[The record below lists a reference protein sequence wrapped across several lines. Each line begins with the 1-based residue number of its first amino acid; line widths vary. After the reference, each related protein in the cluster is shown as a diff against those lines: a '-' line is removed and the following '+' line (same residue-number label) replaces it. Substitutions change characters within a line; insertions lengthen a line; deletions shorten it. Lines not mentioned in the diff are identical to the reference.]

1 MTEFLREFWEV
12 MAFSANSLIFLLTGL
27 IIGSKRIVL
36 GEGELFD
43 YCCLALVY
51 CLLHV
56 SRLTVFLLL
65 RPVMDRLGYGVSFQD
80 CAISVWGGLRGALG
94 LALALVVYGDRCGA
108 RTTDC
113 IDPQIADRFLFHTA
127 GIVVL
132 TLCVNSMTIQSLV
145 ETLGMDKVPVSKEH
159 IFGIAMQ
166 KLKAS
171 GCDEVRVL
179 KQDPLYGCASWPDVR
194 RFQFKPPKIKVAFYS
209 TQDSENQIER
219 GEMQEARRR
228 FLVTV
233 KASYWRQFKEGLL
246 GRHAARELIELTD
259 QALDHG
265 CDMEN
270 DWDIIFSRA
279 MRWGS
284 RPIISL
290 KRLLSLPIMN
300 KLARRVLFH
309 SLSHS
314 YDTIS
319 SYLAAREEAIKLLAR
334 FLASEDIFQDI
345 KERATSDIS
354 RAKTCLFHIQS
365 QFPEISASIAT
376 NHAARTVLNTQRHAV
391 QELRE
396 EGMLDEAEAARMT
409 RAIEAQMKRLQ
420 AAPPAVELPDKER
433 LLAEMLWLESLPQN
447 VVRRVHDNA
456 HETLF
461 QQGEVII
468 RQGDIGE
475 EMYLIARGTVAV
487 EMNEAANTAARG
499 RRRSIWGGSSGYAK
513 VGDTIRNIRRRTSI
527 FTRSTT
533 KQRTDKSRNVKVDD
547 LGVGSVIGELA
558 CLTQKHRFATVRITS
573 PSIMFCIK
581 SEQLLNIV
589 ADSPAFGHR
598 LWSVAGRRLTE
609 NLLVNSPPYSSWS
622 RHKIRRWVEGWELHS
637 ATDTCVFQ
645 TDIFVLLSGSCSV
658 LPPSAERATNGPAQ
672 CGSYNCA
679 PMLVTSAVL
688 TDGSLRV
695 FFPHKAHILVPK
707 HCA

>member
-1 MTEFLREFWEV
+1 M
-12 MAFSANSLIFLLTGL
+12 
-27 IIGSKRIVL
+27 
-36 GEGELFD
+36 
-43 YCCLALVY
+43 
-51 CLLHV
+51 
-56 SRLTVFLLL
+56 
-65 RPVMDRLGYGVSFQD
+65 
-80 CAISVWGGLRGALG
+80 
-94 LALALVVYGDRCGA
+94 
-108 RTTDC
+108 
-113 IDPQIADRFLFHTA
+113 
-127 GIVVL
+127 
-132 TLCVNSMTIQSLV
+132 
-145 ETLGMDKVPVSKEH
+145 
-159 IFGIAMQ
+159 
-166 KLKAS
+166 
-171 GCDEVRVL
+171 
-179 KQDPLYGCASWPDVR
+179 
-194 RFQFKPPKIKVAFYS
+194 
-209 TQDSENQIER
+209 
-219 GEMQEARRR
+219 
-228 FLVTV
+228 TV

-246 GRHAARELIELTD
+246 GRQAARELIELTD

-270 DWDIIFSRA
+270 DWEIIHSRA
-279 MRWGS
+279 MHVFS

-290 KRLLSLPIMN
+290 KSMLSLPIMN

-319 SYLAAREEAIKLLAR
+319 SYLKAREEAIKLLER

-354 RAKTCLFHIQS
+354 RAKTCLFHIQR

-433 LLAEMLWLESLPQN
+433 LLAEMLWLESLPQD

-487 EMNEAANTAARG
+487 EINNASATMAHG
-499 RRRSIWGGSSGYAK
+499 RRRSIWGGSGKYAK
-513 VGDTIRNIRRRTSI
+513 VGDTIRSIRRRTSI

-533 KQRTDKSRNVKVDD
+533 KQCADKTTGGDDHCSKVKVDE

-558 CLTQKHRFATVRITS
+558 CLTQQNRFASVRITS

-589 ADSPAFGHR
+589 ADSPELENS
-598 LWSVAGRRLTE
+598 LWQTAGRRLTE

-622 RHKIRRWVEGWELHS
+622 RHKIRGWVEGWELHT